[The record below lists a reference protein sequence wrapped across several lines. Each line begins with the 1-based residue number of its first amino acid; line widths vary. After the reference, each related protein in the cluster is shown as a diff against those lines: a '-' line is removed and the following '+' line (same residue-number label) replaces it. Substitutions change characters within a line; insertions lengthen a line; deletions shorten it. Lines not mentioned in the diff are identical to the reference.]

1 MYTYEKKILFSDI
14 DSNSNMSLESILDAM
29 QDCVNINS
37 ESIGKGIEYMHRT
50 GRAWFAISW
59 NIEIKRYP
67 KMFENVV
74 VKTWPYS
81 FSSSMGY
88 RNVIITDEAGQDIL
102 CADSIWS
109 LVDTKTGLP
118 TKILEEDYT
127 GYELEE
133 KYPMEALGRKI
144 KLPKQKDGETG
155 FVKTGEH
162 IVTKSDLDFNGHMTN
177 GRYIKYADDLVP
189 IGTAINK
196 VRVEYKSQSK
206 FGEVLD
212 IEKYVHE
219 DRWLVRFLG
228 QQSQDV
234 KAVVEVVIDGTHAN
248 CS

>member
-37 ESIGKGIEYMHRT
+37 ESIGKGIEYMHKT
-50 GRAWFAISW
+50 GRAWFAIGW

-88 RNVIITDEAGQDIL
+88 RNVIITDSSGADIL

-127 GYELEE
+127 GYDLEE
-133 KYPMEALGRKI
+133 KYPMEPLGRKI
-144 KLPKQKDGETG
+144 KLPKFKDGESG
-155 FVKTGEH
+155 FEKTGEH
-162 IVTKSDLDFNGHMTN
+162 RVTKSDLDFNGHMTN
-177 GRYIKYADDLVP
+177 GRYIKYADDLIPMGV
-189 IGTAINK
+189 TINR

-206 FGEVLD
+206 FGESLD
-212 IEKYVHE
+212 IERYIDGNK
-219 DRWLVRFLG
+219 WLIRFIGQDLG
-228 QQSQDV
+228 DL
-234 KAVVEVVIDGTHAN
+234 KAVVEFGIV
-248 CS
+248 

>member
-37 ESIGKGIEYMHRT
+37 ESIGKGIEYMHST

-59 NIEIKRYP
+59 NIEIRRYP
-67 KMFENVV
+67 KMFEDVV

-81 FSSSMGY
+81 FTSSMGY
-88 RNVIITDEAGQDIL
+88 RNVIITDSQGEDIL

-118 TKILEEDYT
+118 TKILEDDYT

-144 KLPKQKDGETG
+144 KLPKSKVGEPG
-155 FVKTGEH
+155 FEKVGEH
-162 IVTKSDLDFNGHMTN
+162 RVTKSDLDFNGHMTN
-177 GRYIKYADDLVP
+177 GRYIKYADDLIP
-189 IGTAINK
+189 MGMTIDK

-206 FGEVLD
+206 FDELLN
-212 IEKYVHE
+212 IERYIDG
-219 DRWLVRFLG
+219 DRWLIRFTG
-228 QQSQDV
+228 QQTGDV
-234 KAVVEVVIDGTHAN
+234 KAVVEFMTE
-248 CS
+248 